1 MIPVVRPSREERR
14 LPPSSIVS
22 AGHVADH
29 HEADLQPTLARAAQA
44 MRARAAAV
52 IVEGN
57 LVGAVGPAKWL
68 APSTLRAVAA
78 GGEVPRE
85 LAGCQVLS
93 SPVREHGN
101 RGDVLLIFRE
111 APFTEADDAIA
122 AVLAEAVGAVWAL
135 TERTRLFR
143 RLSRIQ
149 QSISHRAPLQEVLD
163 GITAG
168 LRDLLGDSLV
178 GLRLIDPDDPGT
190 VQLVSSS
197 GLTPEQEKV
206 LARSPVGEGAGGRA
220 IAEDALVVITDYE
233 SSPDGMKPFREQ
245 GLAIAMAA
253 PIHSAGAVVGSVTS
267 ASFLPH
273 RRYSSG
279 EQEVLL
285 AFAEHASIALNDA
298 QALEAMRE
306 AERAKELFL
315 AMVSHELKTPLT
327 VMMGTLRTLAGR
339 RERLDEATIDRMLE
353 AAFERGRDLE
363 VLINQLLE
371 SARAELA
378 SDPVERGLPGLI
390 ASALSGFEH
399 LRTVRYGPIPDVTVH
414 TDPAAFRAIIGI
426 LLENA
431 LSHAPATTEV
441 LLSAEVGP
449 ESVSVTVA
457 NEGSLPG
464 DLDNEAVFQPFRRGE
479 REAAS
484 GVGLGLYIAR
494 RLASALPAALACETG
509 DDQVRFILTLP
520 HRCGPATS

>member
-1 MIPVVRPSREERR
+1 M
-14 LPPSSIVS
+14 PPSSPAQITV
-22 AGHVADH
+22 GADH
-29 HEADLQPTLARAAQA
+29 HEADLQPTLARAAHA
-44 MRARAAAV
+44 LGARAAAV

-68 APSTLRAVAA
+68 APSTLGATTA
-78 GGEVPRE
+78 GGPMPRE
-85 LAGCQVLS
+85 LAGCHVLS
-93 SPVREHGN
+93 SRVSEHGSAD
-101 RGDVLLIFRE
+101 DVLLVFRE
-111 APFTEADDAIA
+111 DHFTPADEAIA
-122 AVLAEAVGAVWAL
+122 AVLAEAVGAVLAL

-143 RLSRIQ
+143 RLTRIQ

-163 GITAG
+163 GITSG

-178 GLRLIDPDDPGT
+178 GLRLIDTEDPSF
-190 VQLVSSS
+190 VRLVSSS
-197 GLTPEQEKV
+197 GLTPEQERL

-220 IAEDALVVITDYE
+220 IAEDALVVIDDYRHA
-233 SSPDGMKPFREQ
+233 PDGMKPFRER

-253 PIHSAGAVVGSVTS
+253 PIHSAGVVVGSVTS
-267 ASFLPH
+267 ASFLPS
-273 RRYSSG
+273 RTYSSG

-339 RERLDEATIDRMLE
+339 RDRLDEETVARMLD

-363 VLINQLLE
+363 ALINQLLE

-378 SDPVERGLPGLI
+378 SDPVERSLPVLV

-399 LRTVRYGPIPDVTVH
+399 LRTLHYGDIPDVPVK
-414 TDPAAFRAIIGI
+414 TDAAAFRAIVGI

-431 LSHAPATTEV
+431 LSHAPDASDVELEADV
-441 LLSAEVGP
+441 DE
-449 ESVSVTVA
+449 ESVRVTVMNA
-457 NEGSLPG
+457 GSLPG
-464 DLDNEAVFQPFRRGE
+464 DLDCEAVFQPFRRGE
-479 REAAS
+479 QEAAS

-494 RLASALPAALACETG
+494 RLATALPGELTCETG
-509 DDQVRFILTLP
+509 GGRVRFILTLP
-520 HRCGPATS
+520 RSTGGPG